1 MAGHSI
7 CQSCGS
13 RLTHLEGETGRVS
26 LCTRCGWGR
35 VELTSAERIL
45 AVGAGFARL
54 PIRQR
59 MMALEPQES

>member
-13 RLTHLEGETGRVS
+13 RLTHLEGATGHVS
-26 LCTRCGWGR
+26 FCTRCGWGR
-35 VELTSAERIL
+35 VELTSGERTL
-45 AVGAGFARL
+45 EVGAGFARL

-59 MMALEPQES
+59 VMALEPQEG